1 MTDVEWIKLSTD
13 IFSNRK
19 IKQIEA
25 MPDGDSLIIIW
36 IKLIVLAGEINDGG
50 CIYFTPEIPYT
61 DQLLA
66 TQFNRP
72 LATIQLALQTFR
84 SFRMIDI
91 EDDVIHITN
100 WERYQNVERLDQIR
114 EQTRARVAKHR
125 QKKRLEGCNVTRN
138 VTVTQCNATERE
150 EEKEEDKEIIRESK
164 ERNAP
169 AFTPPTRSQVRAFCQ
184 KRKNGVNPDRFFD
197 YYSARGWKDIQDWE
211 AALRAWETNGIDKKD
226 SQPAPSYD
234 LDGIM
239 RSAMDF
245 DPTKT
250 NRGEV

>member
-1 MTDVEWIKLSTD
+1 MAEVEWIKLSTD
-13 IFSNRK
+13 IFGNRK

-125 QKKRLEGCNVTRN
+125 EKKRLEFGAMVCQYCGASATGYDHIIPLARGGTDTDDNKVPCCIKCNRIKN
-138 VTVTQCNATERE
+138 
-150 EEKEEDKEIIRESK
+150 DKPLVDFLNNNREIICLSSRCQTAQSH
-164 ERNAP
+164 
-169 AFTPPTRSQVRAFCQ
+169 PPSGRAHIVPHHNPRSRY
-184 KRKNGVNPDRFFD
+184 RP
-197 YYSARGWKDIQDWE
+197 
-211 AALRAWETNGIDKKD
+211 
-226 SQPAPSYD
+226 
-234 LDGIM
+234 
-239 RSAMDF
+239 
-245 DPTKT
+245 
-250 NRGEV
+250 